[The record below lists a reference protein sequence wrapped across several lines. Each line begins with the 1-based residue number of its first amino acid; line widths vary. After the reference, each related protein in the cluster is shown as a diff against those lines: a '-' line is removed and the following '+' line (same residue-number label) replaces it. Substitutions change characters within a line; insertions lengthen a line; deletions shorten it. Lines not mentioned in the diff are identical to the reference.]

1 MFKGV
6 EQREGQDGVVP
17 LQHHQENTPR
27 SPGVTV
33 PGSEQEIPLFAAG
46 HVTARDEMEW

>member
-17 LQHHQENTPR
+17 LL
-27 SPGVTV
+27 
-33 PGSEQEIPLFAAG
+33 SEQEIPLFAAG